1 MVIPETKS
9 LKIFWKYFQKSGH
22 FITGLSDF
30 SISLSLQKEKI
41 LTIVDSIEDLGEEKG
56 KLYCCFEYKVLIKNS
71 QIIWKWLIKV
81 RMNSY

>member
-30 SISLSLQKEKI
+30 SISLSSIFSFTLQKGKI
-41 LTIVDSIEDLGEEKG
+41 LTVVDSIEDLGEEKG
-56 KLYCCFEYKVLIKNS
+56 KLYHCFEYN
-71 QIIWKWLIKV
+71 
-81 RMNSY
+81 